1 MDGED
6 MVPSYKQ
13 ISRNEAKKMM
23 EQDDGHVSVDVR
35 RPDEFA
41 AGHIPE
47 AICIPN
53 ENIGT
58 EKPEELPDLEQV
70 ILVYCRSG
78 NRSKQAA
85 QNRCDRYCERVH
97 SKCSC
102 SEESIDRFLDQ
113 LDVRYFEEMCI
124 QDGWE
129 RLSSLV

>member
-23 EQDDGHVSVDVR
+23 EQDDGHVIVDVR
-35 RPDEFA
+35 MPDEFA

-78 NRSKQAA
+78 NRRK
-85 QNRCDRYCERVH
+85 
-97 SKCSC
+97 
-102 SEESIDRFLDQ
+102 
-113 LDVRYFEEMCI
+113 
-124 QDGWE
+124 
-129 RLSSLV
+129 